1 MTEILVLFLTHF
13 IIIIANQ
20 NNSLSISLVICYYVV
35 RVTSKNLIFN
45 EIGGTL
51 LDIFKL
57 LDEDQRYQLF
67 IIRFLDVTKDEY
79 ITISKIVEITGQ
91 SKFKVINFIHALNYD
106 IRKFKENCK
115 IVIQDDLLITENID
129 LTIIKLL
136 QIDYFKISQTFLLL
150 IYLLEERGTIEKY
163 ATDNFLSTSKAY
175 ATRRQLITFLKS
187 LGIKVKKNRF
197 VGEEI
202 AIRNILSTLIFEAL
216 NGYYSPFSNE
226 TNMFVKKTRELLT
239 YFYNLRLTPTQV
251 KKMEVLIAIS
261 FIRCKNGDAINYSF
275 ITDLD
280 KFFRDIKNEIYHMS
294 NYISMDQTTLMNEF
308 SYISMFLFT
317 EGLLEK
323 EGNDQFNFNYFEE
336 LDSNSS
342 RISEKI
348 IHKLEDSYNTKFSI
362 EIQNLYTQRLKQAN
376 RRKSTFSFET
386 SSFATN
392 NQIQSVRE
400 LYPIYSEIVWHVIE
414 EEYVDAS
421 KDSLSRYFYDY
432 LFILIDVVPPTKVER
447 PIYVCVDFSQGVD
460 YTNFIVKQIEG
471 FKDLNLVIEY
481 RLTSHTNVLI
491 SNCVWENFNGVQI
504 VWKNPPI
511 PSDWEY
517 FGNAIIS
524 TKRKLLYEDTSFNKG
539 EMK

>member
-1 MTEILVLFLTHF
+1 M
-13 IIIIANQ
+13 
-20 NNSLSISLVICYYVV
+20 
-35 RVTSKNLIFN
+35 
-45 EIGGTL
+45 
-51 LDIFKL
+51 DIFQL

-67 IIRFLDVTKDEY
+67 IIRFLDVTMDEY
-79 ITISKIVEITGQ
+79 ITISKIVELTGQ
-91 SKFKVINFIHALNYD
+91 SKFKVIKFIHTLNYD

-115 IVIQDDLLITENID
+115 IVIQNDLLIIENID

-136 QIDYFKISQTFLLL
+136 QIDYFKTSQPFLLL
-150 IYLLEERGTIEKY
+150 IYLLEEGGTIEKY

-187 LGIKVKKNRF
+187 LGIKVKKNRL
-197 VGEEI
+197 VGEEFS
-202 AIRNILSTLIFEAL
+202 IRNILSTLIFEAL

-261 FIRCKNGDAINYSF
+261 LIRCKNGNSIGYSF
-275 ITDLD
+275 FTDAE
-280 KFFRDIKNEIYHMS
+280 KFFLNIKNEIYHIS
-294 NYISMDQTTLMNEF
+294 NYIVVEQNILIDEF
-308 SYISMFLFT
+308 SYVSMFLFT

-323 EGNDQFNFNYFEE
+323 EFNDKFSFSYFEG
-336 LDSNSS
+336 LDNDSS
-342 RISEKI
+342 RISKKI
-348 IHKLEDSYNTKFSI
+348 IQKVENSYNIKFSI
-362 EIQNLYTQRLKQAN
+362 EIHNVYAQRLKQAN
-376 RRKSTFSFET
+376 RRKAIFSFET

-400 LYPIYSEIVWHVIE
+400 LYPIYSEIVWYVIE
-414 EEYVDAS
+414 EEYIDVS

-432 LFILIDVVPPTKVER
+432 LFILIDVIPPTKVEQ
-447 PIYVCVDFSQGVD
+447 PIYVCVDFSQGTD
-460 YTNFIVKQIEG
+460 YTKFIVKQIEG

-491 SNCVWENFNGVQI
+491 SNCVWENFNGTQI
-504 VWKNPPI
+504 VWKNPPT

-517 FGNAIIS
+517 FGNAVIR
-524 TKRKLLYEDTSFNKG
+524 TKRKLLYDDISFNKG
-539 EMK
+539 ETK